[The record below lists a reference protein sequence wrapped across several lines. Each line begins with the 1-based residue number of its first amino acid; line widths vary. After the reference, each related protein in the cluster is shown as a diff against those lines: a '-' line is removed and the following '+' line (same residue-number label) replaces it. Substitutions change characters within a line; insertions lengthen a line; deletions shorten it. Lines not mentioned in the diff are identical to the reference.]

1 MNITIF
7 MTESHNGI
15 IDKVRYFNAKDK
27 MMTIDLSILKLKAD
41 SVDNEKLASI
51 IESAEYS
58 IEVE

>member
-15 IDKVRYFNAKDK
+15 IDKVRYFNAKGK

>member
-15 IDKVRYFNAKDK
+15 IDNVRYFNAKGK